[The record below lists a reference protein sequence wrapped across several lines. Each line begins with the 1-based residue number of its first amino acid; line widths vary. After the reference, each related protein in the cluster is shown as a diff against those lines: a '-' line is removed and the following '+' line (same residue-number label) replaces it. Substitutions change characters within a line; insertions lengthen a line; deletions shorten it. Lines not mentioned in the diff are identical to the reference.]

1 MKDPEIQPLPLV
13 EKEIILVSQFIKPL
27 SNMPKQ
33 LHAKKKK
40 KMTKLLP
47 SRPLV
52 SFTNN

>member
-33 LHAKKKK
+33 LHAKKII
-40 KMTKLLP
+40 MTKLLP

>member
-40 KMTKLLP
+40 NNDKTITQP
-47 SRPLV
+47 AT
-52 SFTNN
+52 SFFHQ

>member
-33 LHAKKKK
+33 LHAKKEKEKK
-40 KMTKLLP
+40 RQNYYP
-47 SRPLV
+47 AGH
-52 SFTNN
+52 

>member
-33 LHAKKKK
+33 LHAKKKNNDK
-40 KMTKLLP
+40 TITQLAT
-47 SRPLV
+47 
-52 SFTNN
+52 SFFHQ

>member
-33 LHAKKKK
+33 LHAKKKTK
-40 KMTKLLP
+40 TKLLP